1 MRKSRTSTG
10 VTRVGKKILR
20 DNVTKC
26 YALGEIRLELPERES
41 YAIDW
46 YNFGGEMIPWTTM
59 LVRQVVCY
67 SETSTCEVLNK
78 KNSDGEQNRFQSV
91 LAVV

>member
-1 MRKSRTSTG
+1 
-10 VTRVGKKILR
+10 
-20 DNVTKC
+20 
-26 YALGEIRLELPERES
+26 
-41 YAIDW
+41 
-46 YNFGGEMIPWTTM
+46 MIPWTTM

-91 LAVV
+91 LAVVQMEFAQAFVNSYKKINTGYRMISFVRHCTFIVYSFF